1 MKLDSKGFI
10 KSLNCQEDGSRAGSL
25 AAFRPTSELVV
36 RLPQGRDFPTAAPGR
51 VSAPGLGTRTGLGQT
66 RSLRQCQALAEPLLA
81 HPLALLHQTI
91 VWQLKTL
98 SSTKL

>member
-1 MKLDSKGFI
+1 MKMDSKGFI
-10 KSLNCQEDGSRAGSL
+10 KSLNCQEDGSRAGSREV

-81 HPLALLHQTI
+81 HLLQTI
-91 VWQLKTL
+91 VWQLKT
-98 SSTKL
+98 